1 MFQSKWAAIV
11 YSRTYEVDFRFI
23 VLPKAFTEKD
33 KKWAEKYILGTTR
46 LPEKLLEQPRWSLF
60 KNERYCIVGVTCMLR
75 EITTNDSDENT
86 SERTQDNGKRPVYG
100 FFGYVT
106 ELTKDSDVEIPS
118 MNLELFTELS
128 KYVVDKWYV
137 KSFDPASRIPNES
150 QYKIDFKA
158 TDIAVREVND
168 VALNRSDKW
177 INLYPNSDA
186 KDLWFEAS
194 QSPYPISLCL
204 GIARE
209 KDAIDGPFLNAT
221 ALDVIEVCTKDK
233 RNEPRVSASHLES
246 KKRQDQSEDS
256 WNQNNQHDD
265 WLDYTDTDWEEESSK
280 NESINQ
286 DKFSRCIDNPG
297 AFVEEEISQAG
308 QMLGSLLNTLGNALP
323 NSLNPEDREYY
334 QDRNGEIKNLKRDIN
349 RSPKRSRSSKQPEP
363 LIDTSFGFV
372 EKEDSKEKKTQ
383 KNQEATDSSN
393 KDKDWFS

>member
-1 MFQSKWAAIV
+1 
-11 YSRTYEVDFRFI
+11 
-23 VLPKAFTEKD
+23 
-33 KKWAEKYILGTTR
+33 
-46 LPEKLLEQPRWSLF
+46 
-60 KNERYCIVGVTCMLR
+60 
-75 EITTNDSDENT
+75 
-86 SERTQDNGKRPVYG
+86 
-100 FFGYVT
+100 
-106 ELTKDSDVEIPS
+106 
-118 MNLELFTELS
+118 
-128 KYVVDKWYV
+128 
-137 KSFDPASRIPNES
+137 
-150 QYKIDFKA
+150 
-158 TDIAVREVND
+158 
-168 VALNRSDKW
+168 
-177 INLYPNSDA
+177 
-186 KDLWFEAS
+186 
-194 QSPYPISLCL
+194 
-204 GIARE
+204 
-209 KDAIDGPFLNAT
+209 
-221 ALDVIEVCTKDK
+221 VIEVCTKDK

>member
-118 MNLELFTELS
+118 MNLELFTEPS

-137 KSFDPASRIPNES
+137 KSFDPASRIADES

-158 TDIAVREVND
+158 TDIAVREVNYF
-168 VALNRSDKW
+168 ALNNSDKR
-177 INLYPNSDA
+177 INLYPNSNA

-233 RNEPRVSASHLES
+233 QNEPRVRSHSEYEP
-246 KKRQDQSEDS
+246 RHDQSEYS
-256 WNQNNQHDD
+256 RNQNIQDDD
-265 WLDYTDTDWEEESSK
+265 WSEKSSDWDWAEEESSK

-286 DKFSRCIDNPG
+286 DKVSDFIDNPV
-297 AFVEEEISQAG
+297 AFLAEEISQAG
-308 QMLGSLLNTLGNALP
+308 QGLGQLFNALAD
-323 NSLNPEDREYY
+323 SSNPEDREYY
-334 QDRNGEIKNLKRDIN
+334 QERNGEINNLKGDMN

>member
-308 QMLGSLLNTLGNALP
+308 QMLGSLFNTLGNALP